1 MKRQMTLIKFGV
13 VLSACLLASLSHA
26 ANLILIADSVNI
38 EARSTVVARLKAEAL
53 AAQQKKTNAV
63 GPLNAEYAEA
73 LELSLSDLRIAL
85 PEVIEGIAKS
95 KGADIVLE
103 PSIAA
108 KLSLV
113 GVDISAEVVQALD
126 IRSAKMRFLAP

>member
-85 PEVIEGIAKS
+85 PQVIEDIAKS
-95 KGADIVLE
+95 KGADVVLE
-103 PSIAA
+103 PSIAT
-108 KLSLV
+108 KLALV

-126 IRSAKMRFLAP
+126 IRSAKIRFLAP

>member
-13 VLSACLLASLSHA
+13 VISACLLASLSHA

-85 PEVIEGIAKS
+85 PQVIEDIAKS
-95 KGADIVLE
+95 KGADVVLE
-103 PSIAA
+103 PSIAT
-108 KLSLV
+108 KLALV

-126 IRSAKMRFLAP
+126 IRSAKIRFLAP